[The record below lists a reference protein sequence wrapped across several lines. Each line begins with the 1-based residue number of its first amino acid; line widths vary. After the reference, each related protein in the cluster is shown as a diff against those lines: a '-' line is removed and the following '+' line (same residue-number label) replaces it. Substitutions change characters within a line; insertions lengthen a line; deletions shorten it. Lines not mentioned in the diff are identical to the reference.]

1 MASLRR
7 TGWQF
12 CHLSYLSLAPNKNS
26 PWLRE
31 TAMFQ
36 WFVFQPRSS
45 AAGSTL
51 FDLFSREMINPSN
64 SLELFR
70 DFFPPSP
77 NVKRAEFKLTRLG
90 RPIAA
95 FRFRAASSKRLL
107 PGNVL
112 KLLAVLVDDICELGA
127 SWEELRQGANYMQ
140 VISALGN
147 WIISN
152 DRPGRSV
159 Y

>member
-1 MASLRR
+1 L
-7 TGWQF
+7 F
-12 CHLSYLSLAPNKNS
+12 
-26 PWLRE
+26 
-31 TAMFQ
+31 
-36 WFVFQPRSS
+36 SS
-45 AAGSTL
+45 RDLQRQAVL
-51 FDLFSREMINPSN
+51 CFDLFSREMINPSN
-64 SLELFR
+64 SLEVFR

-112 KLLAVLVDDICELGA
+112 KLLAVLVDIICEL
-127 SWEELRQGANYMQ
+127 GANYMQ